1 MGDMKDITEKSYDYE
16 ESVSLAQAHG
26 YAINPIQYIT
36 SEIQGSNLTLPVKR
50 AYQSQRGK

>member
-1 MGDMKDITEKSYDYE
+1 MKDITEKSYDYE